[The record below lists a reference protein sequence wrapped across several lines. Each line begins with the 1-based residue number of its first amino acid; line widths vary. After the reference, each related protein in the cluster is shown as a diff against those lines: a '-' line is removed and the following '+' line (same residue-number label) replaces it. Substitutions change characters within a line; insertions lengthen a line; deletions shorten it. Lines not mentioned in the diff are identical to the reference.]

1 MIINIRTLILAFLV
15 FVLVSLYT
23 IFSYYLN
30 EQEDKL
36 AKIILKTLNNNIVET
51 NYTISKIIK
60 SQDDIFLFK
69 AQLDRYSAND
79 DFIAAIAIFDN
90 ADKLLLTT
98 DPDYKTTQIQENTQ
112 DDSSYNKLS
121 TKKYIE
127 DEIKF
132 YQGKDLKKL
141 RLIYFLEQDELNA
154 HFIKNRIEYITYFGI
169 PPIIIFLIIFMFLR
183 KYVTKPLEELR
194 QYAYYNNIVPK
205 AFKIRELESIRYSMV
220 DTFSRLET
228 EKKELYLMARTDSL
242 SGLSNRN
249 SLNEYLERLILNF
262 KRTKK
267 EFAFLYID
275 IDHFKSVNDSLG
287 HNIGDELLQSI
298 SLLFKKIL
306 RPSDF
311 ISRIGGDEFVIIIQ
325 DYDSY
330 FDLSNVINRIQK
342 ELSKNWTIKTNPIT
356 ISCSIGISFY
366 PKDGKTQ
373 VDLMKNAD
381 IAMYEA
387 KKLGRNQYHFY
398 TEKLNETVQKA
409 ILLDRNMRLALKNNE
424 YQLYYQPKVDIKSSK
439 ITSVEA
445 LIRWVSPKEGIINPS
460 TFIPLAEENNFIQ
473 ELGEWIINDVLKQY
487 VLWREHGIDIAI
499 SINISAKQL
508 LIPDFANNMISKLK
522 ILKIPASKIDL
533 EITEYIFM
541 QDSRVTKVNL
551 NKLHDYGISISM
563 DDFGTG
569 YSSLS
574 YLKKFPINY
583 LKIDKSFID
592 DFNTKEGSVF
602 VETIVKLAQTLN
614 IKIIAE
620 GIEKIEQLEYLD
632 QIKCDEYQGFYCSKP
647 LSAKDLEEFYLNR
660 EK

>member
-1 MIINIRTLILAFLV
+1 MIINIRTLVLAFLV

-30 EQEDKL
+30 KQEDKL

-205 AFKIRELESIRYSMV
+205 AFKVRELESIRYSMV

-398 TEKLNETVQKA
+398 TERLNETVQKA

-487 VLWREHGIDIAI
+487 VLWRENGIDIAI
-499 SINISAKQL
+499 SINI
-508 LIPDFANNMISKLK
+508 
-522 ILKIPASKIDL
+522 
-533 EITEYIFM
+533 
-541 QDSRVTKVNL
+541 
-551 NKLHDYGISISM
+551 
-563 DDFGTG
+563 
-569 YSSLS
+569 
-574 YLKKFPINY
+574 
-583 LKIDKSFID
+583 
-592 DFNTKEGSVF
+592 
-602 VETIVKLAQTLN
+602 
-614 IKIIAE
+614 
-620 GIEKIEQLEYLD
+620 
-632 QIKCDEYQGFYCSKP
+632 
-647 LSAKDLEEFYLNR
+647 
-660 EK
+660 

>member
-1 MIINIRTLILAFLV
+1 
-15 FVLVSLYT
+15 
-23 IFSYYLN
+23 
-30 EQEDKL
+30 
-36 AKIILKTLNNNIVET
+36 
-51 NYTISKIIK
+51 
-60 SQDDIFLFK
+60 
-69 AQLDRYSAND
+69 
-79 DFIAAIAIFDN
+79 
-90 ADKLLLTT
+90 
-98 DPDYKTTQIQENTQ
+98 
-112 DDSSYNKLS
+112 
-121 TKKYIE
+121 
-127 DEIKF
+127 
-132 YQGKDLKKL
+132 
-141 RLIYFLEQDELNA
+141 
-154 HFIKNRIEYITYFGI
+154 
-169 PPIIIFLIIFMFLR
+169 
-183 KYVTKPLEELR
+183 
-194 QYAYYNNIVPK
+194 
-205 AFKIRELESIRYSMV
+205 
-220 DTFSRLET
+220 
-228 EKKELYLMARTDSL
+228 MARTDSL

-508 LIPDFANNMISKLK
+508 LIPHFANNMISKLK